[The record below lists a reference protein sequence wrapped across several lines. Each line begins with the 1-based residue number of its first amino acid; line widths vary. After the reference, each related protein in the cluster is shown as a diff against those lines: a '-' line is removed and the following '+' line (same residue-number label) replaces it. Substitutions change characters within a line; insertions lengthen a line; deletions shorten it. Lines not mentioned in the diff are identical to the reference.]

1 MNSELSN
8 PVSPAASTSAVGAT
22 DFFANPGKVL
32 QAASDPAR
40 WVVLRELA
48 GGRPLSLQELA
59 AKARRTPNQM
69 GKHLAVLR
77 AAGLVQAVPS
87 PDGDGR
93 KQCHAVPETFRRT
106 DAEGWLMLDFGVCL
120 LRFGDE
126 VREIVS
132 PTAKD

>member
-1 MNSELSN
+1 MNFQVSN
-8 PVSPAASTSAVGAT
+8 TVAASSATPAVGAT

-32 QAASDPAR
+32 QAAGDPAR
-40 WVVLRELA
+40 WAVLRELA
-48 GGRPLSLQELA
+48 YGKPLSLQELA

-106 DAEGWLMLDFGVCL
+106 DAEGRLMLDFGVCL